1 METALMGPRRAGTVP
16 PEGGDRTGRKKM
28 TPNLL
33 KKRLIA
39 ALQNFS
45 GEICWDAPLAPYTSL
60 KVGGPADVLLF
71 PRSVAEVTHLME
83 VFSEHRL
90 PYFILG
96 NGSNLIV
103 KDGGIEGAVLHLKHL
118 NRIERIDERQ
128 LFAESGVSYP
138 KLALYALDEGLSGL
152 EFAAG
157 IPGSVGGAVVMNAGV
172 PDAETAQRLESV
184 TLIKSSGDTCHL
196 SARELTFFYRKT
208 TLPEG
213 VLVSAVFDLT
223 ETPADVIRAKM
234 KQFLKRR
241 QLTQPL
247 QFPNC
252 GSVFKNLPNHAAGAL
267 IEAAQLKGFRAG
279 NAEISSQHANFII
292 NRGSATAADCL
303 ALIAKMRDTV
313 AHLQGITLELEV
325 KVVGRNEIER

>member
-1 METALMGPRRAGTVP
+1 MDHT
-16 PEGGDRTGRKKM
+16 
-28 TPNLL
+28 LL
-33 KKRLIA
+33 KKRLTT
-39 ALQNFS
+39 ALQGFS
-45 GEICWDAPLAPYTSL
+45 GEICWNAPLAPYTSL

-71 PRSVAEVTHLME
+71 PRSVAEVAHLME
-83 VFSEHRL
+83 VFSEYRL

-103 KDGGIEGAVLHLKHL
+103 KDGGIEGAVLQLKHL

-128 LFAESGVSYP
+128 IFSESGVSYP
-138 KLALYALDEGLSGL
+138 KLALYAMDEGLSGL

-157 IPGSVGGAVVMNAGV
+157 IPGSVGGAVVMNAGI
-172 PDAETAQRLESV
+172 PGAETAQRLTSV
-184 TLIKSSGDTCHL
+184 TVVQASGGTRRL
-196 SARELTFFYRKT
+196 SAQDLTFSYRKT

-213 VLVSAVFDLT
+213 VIVSAVFDLT
-223 ETPADVIRAKM
+223 ETPADAIKAKM

-252 GSVFKNLPNHAAGAL
+252 GSVFKNPPNHAAGAL

-279 NAEISSQHANFII
+279 NAEISGQHGNFMI
-292 NRGSATAADCL
+292 NRGGATAADCL
-303 ALIAKMRDTV
+303 ALITKMRDTV
-313 AHLQGITLELEV
+313 AHLQGITLELEI
-325 KVVGRNEIER
+325 KVVGRDEVET